1 MHHNPTPAKKTL
13 LSEMWR
19 VARPGGWLLFLEDFV
34 FGKWSENSTVYP
46 MSVLEFVELLLEAT
60 SWQVVMEHVESLR
73 YPHDD
78 MTRGGI
84 IAVSKLGVPK
94 RW

>member
-1 MHHNPTPAKKTL
+1 MHHNPTPAKRSL

-19 VARPGGWLLFLEDFV
+19 VTRPGGRLLFLEDFV
-34 FGKWSENSTVYP
+34 VGGWSERSTVYP
-46 MSVLEFVELLLEAT
+46 MSVLKFVELLLEAT
-60 SWQVVMEHVESLR
+60 NGQVTLEHVESLR

-78 MTRGGI
+78 MTRGGVL
-84 IAVSKLGVPK
+84 AVNKLGVPR